1 MKLTKKKVFVTA
13 LVICLVAIISM
24 GTLAWF
30 SDTDSATN
38 NFLVTDSDKT
48 PNDVFSV
55 DVTEKVANDGETPS
69 DTTVDGYTFN
79 NIIPGD
85 ELTKQ
90 PFVTNTGSYDQYIR
104 VTVTVS
110 DQAAFADALGEDFP
124 VASAF
129 VNINTTDL
137 VLESS
142 DIVNDNLVYV
152 YYVNKIVNPNGS
164 IRLFDGVIIPTDLT
178 QQDVANE
185 KLSDGVTA
193 NTLKDGFTIDIFAE
207 AVQADNTVVNA
218 TNLNSVE
225 AAREA
230 FATVGM

>member
-69 DTTVDGYTFN
+69 DTAVDGYTFN
-79 NIIPGD
+79 DIIPGD

-90 PFVTNTGSYDQYIR
+90 PFVTNTGEYDQYIR
-104 VTVTVS
+104 VTVTIS

-152 YYVNKIVNPNGS
+152 YYVNKIVAPTEP

-207 AVQADNTVVNA
+207 AVQADNTVTVA

-230 FATVGM
+230 FTTVGM

>member
-152 YYVNKIVNPNGS
+152 YYVNKIVAPTES

-207 AVQADNTVVNA
+207 AVQADNTVTVA

>member
-1 MKLTKKKVFVTA
+1 MKLTKKKVFVTS

-69 DTTVDGYTFN
+69 DTAVDGYTFN
-79 NIIPGD
+79 DIIPGD

-90 PFVTNTGSYDQYIR
+90 PFVTNTGEYDQYIR
-104 VTVTVS
+104 VTVTIS

-152 YYVNKIVNPNGS
+152 YYVNKIVAPTES

-207 AVQADNTVVNA
+207 AVQADNTVTVA

-230 FATVGM
+230 FTTVGM

>member
-90 PFVTNTGSYDQYIR
+90 PFVTNTGKYDQYIR

-152 YYVNKIVNPNGS
+152 YYVNKIVAPTES

-207 AVQADNTVVNA
+207 AVQADNTVTVA

>member
-1 MKLTKKKVFVTA
+1 MKLTKKKVFVTS

-69 DTTVDGYTFN
+69 DTAVDGYTFN
-79 NIIPGD
+79 DIIPGD

-90 PFVTNTGSYDQYIR
+90 PFVTNTGAYDQYIR
-104 VTVTVS
+104 VTVTIS
-110 DQAAFADALGEDFP
+110 DQAAFADALGEDFS

-152 YYVNKIVNPNGS
+152 YYVNKIVAPTQS

>member
-1 MKLTKKKVFVTA
+1 MKLTKKKVFVTS

-48 PNDVFSV
+48 HNDVFSV

-69 DTTVDGYTFN
+69 DTAVDGYTFN
-79 NIIPGD
+79 DIIPGD

-90 PFVTNTGSYDQYIR
+90 PFVTNTGEYDQYIR

-152 YYVNKIVNPNGS
+152 YYVNKIVAPTES
-164 IRLFDGVIIPTDLT
+164 IRLFDGVIIPTDLP

-207 AVQADNTVVNA
+207 AVQADNTVTVA

-230 FATVGM
+230 FTTVGM

>member
-1 MKLTKKKVFVTA
+1 MKFTKKKVFVAA
-13 LVICLVAIISM
+13 LAICLVAIISM

-30 SDTDSATN
+30 SDTDSVSN
-38 NFLVTDSDKT
+38 NFMVTDSDKT
-48 PNDVFSV
+48 PDDVFSV
-55 DVTEKVANDGETPS
+55 DVTEFVADDGVTTPTS
-69 DTTVDGYTFN
+69 VTDGYTFED
-79 NIIPGD
+79 IAPGD

-90 PFVTNTGSYDQYIR
+90 PFVTNKGEYDQYIR
-104 VTVTVS
+104 VTVTIS
-110 DQAAFADALGEDFP
+110 DQAAFEDALGESFP

-142 DIVNDNLVYV
+142 ATENDSLVYV
-152 YYVNKIVNPNGS
+152 YYVNKIVAPADS
-164 IRLFDGVIIPTDLT
+164 IRLFDGVIVPTGLT
-178 QQDVANE
+178 QQNIANE

-207 AVQADNTVVNA
+207 AVQANNTVVNA
-218 TNLNSVE
+218 TELNSVE

-230 FATVGM
+230 FTTVGM